1 MRNQG
6 HSWEET
12 RDRIG
17 TEITSGRLAADTK
30 LPSEP
35 ELCVLYGVRRHSLR
49 KALAALV
56 AEGKL
61 RIEHGRGTYVE
72 GAPLLNYVIGTRTRW
87 HENLMSQ
94 GLVASGETLAE
105 LTLPASARV
114 AAALG
119 IEKDAPV
126 FARSWRGFADDL
138 PISMSWA
145 YHDVARFPDLPER
158 HRGTDSITEVYRS
171 YGMADYRRQR
181 TTVFTRNASE
191 NEAGMLM
198 LRPGQSVL
206 VVQKIDT
213 DLDGQPI
220 GFSEAVW
227 AGDRVQFTFETD
239 NPDVMTS
246 ERHSDVQ

>member
-1 MRNQG
+1 MRSQG

-12 RDRIG
+12 RDRISQ
-17 TEITSGRLAADTK
+17 EITSGRLAADTR

-49 KALAALV
+49 KALAVLV
-56 AEGKL
+56 SEGKL
-61 RIEHGRGTYVE
+61 RVEHGRGTFVE
-72 GAPLLNYVIGTRTRW
+72 RAPLLNYVIGTRTRW
-87 HENLMSQ
+87 RENLMSQ
-94 GLVASGETLAE
+94 GLTSSGETLAE
-105 LTLPASARV
+105 MQLPASSRV

-119 IEKDAPV
+119 LDKDAPV
-126 FARSWRGFADDL
+126 FARSWRGFANDL
-138 PISMSWA
+138 PISMGWA

-158 HRGTDSITEVYRS
+158 RRSEPSITKVYRS
-171 YGMADYRRQR
+171 YGILDYRRQR
-181 TTVFTRNASE
+181 TTVFTRLASE
-191 NEAGMLM
+191 HEASMLM

-206 VVQKIDT
+206 VVQKIDA
-213 DLDGQPI
+213 DLDGNPI

-239 NPDVMTS
+239 QPTVMT